1 MENLTLQGRNLFPNL
16 VEIDASNSMKFSP
29 YNTTS
34 DSGRHEFKLTLKQIQ
49 ADMRDVA
56 FYYRKKTGIPKLAD
70 SGLADVLLGGGGLT
84 VCLCRFLSSVLF
96 SWQLGYGGPYL
107 CG

>member
-1 MENLTLQGRNLFPNL
+1 
-16 VEIDASNSMKFSP
+16 MKFSP

-56 FYYRKKTGIPKLAD
+56 FYYRKKTGIPKLTD

-84 VCLCRFLSSVLF
+84 VCLPQSAFLSHILTAIRLRWTLPLRIRTSPP
-96 SWQLGYGGPYL
+96 SSK
-107 CG
+107 CGASE